1 MPIVHDTENIQPL
14 ADQMVLV
21 SLDENAKIGKDGLFG
36 KEWHAVGILADG
48 SDVAIQRAVDEE
60 TIAGKGRGVVARKTS
75 AGDLTGSYEV
85 LEDNA
90 ITRYIAFPSAVVVD
104 GVRIERHDGEA
115 AMLMTAFV
123 DVRQNGTIAI
133 RTTRIPAS
141 HRMETIGG
149 NETPTGRQV
158 NVGFRTDGQK
168 GAFEYREF
176 RVNKDGSMAEITPK
190 VFVDQSKIT
199 KSGSYQVGEGTPDGE
214 DLMKAEFGTDSNGET
229 NPGTT
234 GN

>member
-1 MPIVHDTENIQPL
+1 MSVVFDTENIQPL

-21 SLDENAKIGKDGLFG
+21 SADENAKIGKDGLFG
-36 KEWHAVGILADG
+36 KEWYTVGILADG
-48 SDVAIQRAVDEE
+48 SDVAIQRAVEEE
-60 TIAGKGRGVVARKTS
+60 TINGKGRGVVARKTS

-90 ITRYIAFPSAVVVD
+90 ITRHIAFPSAVVVD

-123 DVRQNGTIAI
+123 DVRQNGTVAV
-133 RTTRIPAS
+133 RVTRVPAS
-141 HRMETIGG
+141 HRMEAIGG
-149 NETPTGRQV
+149 NETPAGKQV

-176 RVNKDGSMAEITPK
+176 RVNKDGTMTEITPK
-190 VFVDQSKIT
+190 VFIDQSKIN
-199 KSGSYQVGEGTPDGE
+199 KESSYQAGDGTPDGK
-214 DLMKAEFGTDSNGET
+214 DLMKNEFGTGDKEK
-229 NPGTT
+229 
-234 GN
+234 